1 MNEVIQLFIAPSL
14 EPGVIVR
21 IRFQHLNPI
30 KSTHSDLQRQALE
43 KSML

>member
-21 IRFQHLNPI
+21 IRFQHWNPI
-30 KSTHSDLQRQALE
+30 KLTHSDSQPQASE